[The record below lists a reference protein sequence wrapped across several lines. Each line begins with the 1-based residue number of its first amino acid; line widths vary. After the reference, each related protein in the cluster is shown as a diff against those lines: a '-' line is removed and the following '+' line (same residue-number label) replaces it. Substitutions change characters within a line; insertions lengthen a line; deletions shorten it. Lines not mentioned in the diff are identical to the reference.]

1 MFLTKL
7 ILPSNFLLIYFP
19 LELAVAKILSSC
31 HVDFISWFLALL
43 WTPTLPE
50 LFLSKTC
57 SFAHLE
63 NFFFSSCATSL
74 IPQLWHPTRQ
84 GALLQRQHWLGGLS
98 QEHGDH
104 TALAWRRTPSSDSR
118 QCTREDL
125 HHSKANIFQA
135 LDNLMV
141 EFFPHSHLALF
152 IGICQMALGLE
163 GLPDWVIFSE
173 KSYKD
178 EGFQCAF
185 SMNHKSRAPGPTSS
199 TCPPVGVGQSKDR
212 VRWDILGAVKFQR
225 RVLHLWIVSACFR
238 YFYQHFRLN
247 SY

>member
-1 MFLTKL
+1 MILGLALDSHSPRALSLQDLFFCWFGKL
-7 ILPSNFLLIYFP
+7 FFLLLHNFSDST
-19 LELAVAKILSSC
+19 AV
-31 HVDFISWFLALL
+31 
-43 WTPTLPE
+43 TP
-50 LFLSKTC
+50 
-57 SFAHLE
+57 
-63 NFFFSSCATSL
+63 
-74 IPQLWHPTRQ
+74 HPA
-84 GALLQRQHWLGGLS
+84 GALLQRQNWLGGLS
-98 QEHGDH
+98 QEHRDL

-152 IGICQMALGLE
+152 IRICQMALGPE

-185 SMNHKSRAPGPTSS
+185 SMNHKSRAPEPMWSI
-199 TCPPVGVGQSKDR
+199 CPPVGVGHSKDR

-225 RVLHLWIVSACFR
+225 RVLHLWIVSARFR

-247 SY
+247 LY